1 MPDVKVVD
9 NVFKNISHVASYG
22 DVSVRDEGC
31 DQEAITNQIVH
42 ALFECHKLHCR
53 TAPCLVPLQ

>member
-31 DQEAITNQIVH
+31 DEEAITNQIVH
-42 ALFECHKLHCR
+42 ALF
-53 TAPCLVPLQ
+53 